1 MNLFSVNGGPLNGGS
16 RLALVAAAAAIACS
30 SLVVAVAVRAQEA
43 LSPVYSG
50 AKIAAAPTL
59 YQAANAGVGGTSF
72 LAARPKHTAAASA
85 KFDATVDLRGF
96 VFRGVEAKAKFV
108 SGADFL
114 AIPASVLGVAKANPC
129 SATVEAVATKRQP
142 GKSGVSPAGV
152 SIVADSVATR
162 GAVATTVAGLGAF
175 YAEAAINGV
184 GEAYGRVA
192 PSSEFV
198 ATGMVTRPAS
208 AAASAGADCQAVG
221 AHVVHGRASVA
232 SGGYDV
238 FAAPHVI
245 ARGLSGMAGAAEL
258 VAVPKR
264 ELRPRATASGT
275 AGLVASTKTNHG
287 SAAVAVRGAVVL
299 TAKAD
304 RKTAAASNAGAS
316 AEFDSYALRTV
327 QPVAL
332 VAIDSNVNTTA
343 QRSVF
348 ASADRVS
355 AACAFAAFPDTTVRE
370 VGALLTA
377 GVALQS
383 TPVVTRYVAAYSG
396 CGADVDADPTRTVEP
411 AASASTLADFS
422 AQALLTATYSR
433 ADDLYSTADFAAQPD
448 VTIRM
453 ADAAVQATAAVDAAP
468 YVTRHVDS
476 LVSTSAGFE
485 GFASRTVQ
493 PQALAEVGA
502 DATTDAI
509 RCLLPEANTG
519 FGTADFA
526 AQPDVTIR
534 MADVAVQA
542 TADAWVEP
550 QVTRHVDSLV
560 STSAGFEGFA
570 SRTVQPK
577 AMVDAS
583 ASTAAGAIRVLLGGA
598 DVGFGEADFSAQPDT
613 TVRDSAAD
621 VVAGSD
627 LAVVPKVTRP
637 GHSICWADSS
647 IEAKPTRLAYPEST
661 ANTEAFVVV
670 DATRAVAGES
680 WALVPWC
687 WFEAVPDV
695 TVRQAS
701 SQMEVLHVLDAVGTV
716 VKEASAHAVTLTDIE
731 SVAVRVL
738 VPAASITTR
747 ADFEVHP
754 RRTAKAAA
762 ETSCAAFFS
771 AAADVTIREAGA
783 VADSV
788 GLVQAHPV
796 VCHAGGATVTAQVS
810 VAANAARTVL
820 PQANGGGVA
829 GADVQAVRVLEAESW
844 ALVPWCWLDAK
855 TDITVRE
862 GEAVADSRCLVSAS
876 GTVVKVAGTQVTTSS
891 DFQTEA
897 VRVLVPVAK
906 VLTGAEFHGEALRTA
921 SAKASATAV
930 AHCAAVADTTIRN
943 AAADMPSAM
952 HASAK
957 AVTNRASYVS
967 VAAGAEVGAQ
977 AVRVLLP
984 GAAFKSSATA
994 SALSVRVVR
1003 ASAHTSSTANL
1014 QATPDVTVRQA
1025 TASSSS
1031 GVVATAKATVKHSA
1045 KVQSV
1050 STATVVAAP
1059 VVKRMAQSA
1068 LGAGA
1073 VFSGRAVRSVWAT
1086 AKQDTERAFFAAA
1099 PDVTV
1104 RKGVAVAS
1112 TSANLF
1118 VSALV
1123 DRPAMVALATT
1134 AGVQATPTIY
1144 HGGNADIYCAVSLEV
1159 MSFTNL
1165 FSFDPDNRTFY
1176 RQATTTNFV
1185 RSAPITE
1192 FRRPA

>member
-1 MNLFSVNGGPLNGGS
+1 MNWLPVNGGPLNGGS
-16 RLALVAAAAAIACS
+16 RLALVAAASAIACS
-30 SLVVAVAVRAQEA
+30 SLVAAVAVRAQEA

-59 YQAANAGVGGTSF
+59 YQAATAGVGGTSF

-96 VFRGVEAKAKFV
+96 VFRGVEARAKFV

-129 SATVEAVATKRQP
+129 SATVEVVATKRQP

-162 GAVATTVAGLGAF
+162 GAVATITTGAGSF

-198 ATGMVTRPAS
+198 ATGLVTRPAS

-287 SAAVAVRGAVVL
+287 SAAVAVRGAVAM

-332 VAIDSNVNTTA
+332 VAIDSTVNTDA

-370 VGALLTA
+370 VGAVLTA
-377 GVALQS
+377 GVGLQS
-383 TPVVTRYVAAYSG
+383 APVVTRYVAAYSG
-396 CGADVDADPTRTVEP
+396 GGADVDADPTRTVEP
-411 AASASTLADFS
+411 AASVSTLADFS

-433 ADDLYSTADFAAQPD
+433 ADDLYSTAEFAAHPD
-448 VTIRM
+448 VTVRM
-453 ADAAVQATAAVDAAP
+453 ADAAVQATAAADAAP

-476 LVSTSAGFE
+476 LVSTSADWEVVGT
-485 GFASRTVQ
+485 RVVQ

-502 DATTDAI
+502 DATADAI

-519 FGTADFA
+519 FGTADIA
-526 AQPDVTIR
+526 AQPDVTVR
-534 MADVAVQA
+534 DAASTAVT

-560 STSAGFEGFA
+560 PTSAGFEGFA

-583 ASTAAGAIRVLLGGA
+583 ASTVVGAIRVLLGGA
-598 DVGFGEADFSAQPDT
+598 DVGFGDADFLAQPDT

-637 GHSICWADSS
+637 GHTICWADSS
-647 IEAKPTRLAYPEST
+647 IEAKPTRLVYPEST
-661 ANTEAFVVV
+661 ANADAFVVV
-670 DATRAVAGES
+670 DATRVVAGES

-695 TVRQAS
+695 TVR
-701 SQMEVLHVLDAVGTV
+701 
-716 VKEASAHAVTLTDIE
+716 
-731 SVAVRVL
+731 
-738 VPAASITTR
+738 
-747 ADFEVHP
+747 
-754 RRTAKAAA
+754 
-762 ETSCAAFFS
+762 
-771 AAADVTIREAGA
+771 
-783 VADSV
+783 
-788 GLVQAHPV
+788 
-796 VCHAGGATVTAQVS
+796 
-810 VAANAARTVL
+810 
-820 PQANGGGVA
+820 
-829 GADVQAVRVLEAESW
+829 
-844 ALVPWCWLDAK
+844 
-855 TDITVRE
+855 E
-862 GEAVADSRCLVSAS
+862 GEAVADSRSFVSAV
-876 GTVVKVAGTQVTTSS
+876 GTTVKVAGAQATTSS
-891 DFQTEA
+891 DFQAEA
-897 VRVLVPVAK
+897 VRVLLPVAK

-921 SAKASATAV
+921 NAQANSTA
-930 AHCAAVADTTIRN
+930 AAQCAAVADTTIRE
-943 AAADMPSAM
+943 AAAAM
-952 HASAK
+952 VSSMYASAH
-957 AVTNRASYVS
+957 AVAINSAKTSIETFS
-967 VAAGAEVGAQ
+967 DFSAQ
-977 AVRVLLP
+977 AVRVLVP

-1031 GVVATAKATVKHSA
+1031 GVVATVKATVKHSA

-1086 AKQDTERAFFAAA
+1086 AKQDTGRAFFAAA

-1104 RKGVAVAS
+1104 RNGVAALNAAS
-1112 TSANLF
+1112 NLTAD
-1118 VSALV
+1118 ALV
-1123 DRPAMVALATT
+1123 DRPAKAELGAT
-1134 AGVQATPTIY
+1134 AAINADPTRY
-1144 HGGNADIYCAVSLEV
+1144 RTGNADIYCEV
-1159 MSFTNL
+1159 YLRVAPVANL
-1165 FSFDPDNRTFY
+1165 FSFDPANRTFY
-1176 RQATTTNFV
+1176 RQVTTINFV
-1185 RSAPITE
+1185 RNAPITE

>member
-1 MNLFSVNGGPLNGGS
+1 
-16 RLALVAAAAAIACS
+16 
-30 SLVVAVAVRAQEA
+30 
-43 LSPVYSG
+43 
-50 AKIAAAPTL
+50 
-59 YQAANAGVGGTSF
+59 
-72 LAARPKHTAAASA
+72 
-85 KFDATVDLRGF
+85 
-96 VFRGVEAKAKFV
+96 
-108 SGADFL
+108 
-114 AIPASVLGVAKANPC
+114 
-129 SATVEAVATKRQP
+129 
-142 GKSGVSPAGV
+142 
-152 SIVADSVATR
+152 
-162 GAVATTVAGLGAF
+162 
-175 YAEAAINGV
+175 
-184 GEAYGRVA
+184 
-192 PSSEFV
+192 
-198 ATGMVTRPAS
+198 
-208 AAASAGADCQAVG
+208 
-221 AHVVHGRASVA
+221 
-232 SGGYDV
+232 
-238 FAAPHVI
+238 
-245 ARGLSGMAGAAEL
+245 
-258 VAVPKR
+258 
-264 ELRPRATASGT
+264 
-275 AGLVASTKTNHG
+275 
-287 SAAVAVRGAVVL
+287 
-299 TAKAD
+299 
-304 RKTAAASNAGAS
+304 
-316 AEFDSYALRTV
+316 
-327 QPVAL
+327 
-332 VAIDSNVNTTA
+332 
-343 QRSVF
+343 
-348 ASADRVS
+348 
-355 AACAFAAFPDTTVRE
+355 
-370 VGALLTA
+370 
-377 GVALQS
+377 
-383 TPVVTRYVAAYSG
+383 
-396 CGADVDADPTRTVEP
+396 
-411 AASASTLADFS
+411 
-422 AQALLTATYSR
+422 
-433 ADDLYSTADFAAQPD
+433 
-448 VTIRM
+448 
-453 ADAAVQATAAVDAAP
+453 
-468 YVTRHVDS
+468 
-476 LVSTSAGFE
+476 
-485 GFASRTVQ
+485 
-493 PQALAEVGA
+493 
-502 DATTDAI
+502 
-509 RCLLPEANTG
+509 
-519 FGTADFA
+519 
-526 AQPDVTIR
+526 
-534 MADVAVQA
+534 
-542 TADAWVEP
+542 
-550 QVTRHVDSLV
+550 
-560 STSAGFEGFA
+560 
-570 SRTVQPK
+570 
-577 AMVDAS
+577 MVDAS
-583 ASTAAGAIRVLLGGA
+583 ASTVVGAIRVLLGGA
-598 DVGFGEADFSAQPDT
+598 DVGFGDADFLAQPDT

-637 GHSICWADSS
+637 GHAICWADSS

-731 SVAVRVL
+731 PEAVRVL

-796 VCHAGGATVTAQVS
+796 VCHAGGATVAAQAS
-810 VAANAARTVL
+810 VAANAARMVL

-844 ALVPWCWLDAK
+844 SLVPWCWFEAVPDV
-855 TDITVRE
+855 TVRE
-862 GEAVADSRCLVSAS
+862 GRVVADSRCLVSAS
-876 GTVVKVAGTQVTTSS
+876 GTVVKAAGTQAKAFS
-891 DFQTEA
+891 DF
-897 VRVLVPVAK
+897 
-906 VLTGAEFHGEALRTA
+906 
-921 SAKASATAV
+921 S
-930 AHCAAVADTTIRN
+930 
-943 AAADMPSAM
+943 
-952 HASAK
+952 
-957 AVTNRASYVS
+957 
-967 VAAGAEVGAQ
+967 AQ
-977 AVRVLLP
+977 AVRVLVP

-1104 RKGVAVAS
+1104 RKGVAALNAAS
-1112 TSANLF
+1112 NLTAD
-1118 VSALV
+1118 ALV
-1123 DRPAMVALATT
+1123 DRPAKAELGAT
-1134 AGVQATPTIY
+1134 AAINADPTRY
-1144 HGGNADIYCAVSLEV
+1144 RTGTADIYCAVSLEV